1 MRKWHRYVPAA
12 SAVSAL
18 VIAVEVLSATQKW

>member
-12 SAVSAL
+12 SAVTAVA
-18 VIAVEVLSATQKW
+18 VIVEVLNASQRW